1 MIEIRKLRRSIKHA
15 LRGVKIAFKTEQSFR
30 LQSIFSLFVI
40 ILAIYFQITSFE
52 WVIILLMSSIILSLE
67 LFNSIIERILD
78 AFRPRIHPIV
88 KDIKDIMAATV
99 LIMSMAAVM
108 VGVTIFYPYILALV

>member
-1 MIEIRKLRRSIKHA
+1 MIEIKKLKRSIKHA
-15 LRGVKIAFKTEQSFR
+15 LRGVKIVFQTEQSFKI
-30 LQSIFSLFVI
+30 QSIFAFLVI

-52 WVIILLMSSIILSLE
+52 WIILLLMSTIILTLE

-99 LIMSMAAVM
+99 LIMSVAAVM
-108 VGVTIFYPYILALV
+108 IGVTI